1 MMISQQ
7 AVTIRPLRESDL
19 PLADH
24 IFRQAFGTFLGVPDL
39 FGDSDYIR
47 SRWLADPGAAFAAE
61 RDGEL
66 VGSNFVTNWGTVGF
80 FGPLTVRPDLWD
92 RGIAQRLLEPTMD
105 LFLTWKIKHRGLFTF
120 AHSPK
125 HVALYQKVG
134 FWPRFLTAIMAKP
147 LSQTTAAAEYSRFSE
162 VAETQREAALTDCRE
177 LTSAV
182 YEGFDL
188 TREIRAVATQRLGD
202 TLLRWDGS
210 GLEGVTVCHSGAGS
224 EAGSGACYVKV
235 GAVRPGPNAG
245 QSFEQLLDAC
255 EHYGAMR
262 GATRTIAGANMG
274 RHEAYRTLL
283 SRGYRTQ
290 MQGVA
295 MHSPN
300 EPGYNRPGVYLIDDW
315 R

>member
-1 MMISQQ
+1 
-7 AVTIRPLRESDL
+7 LL
-19 PLADH
+19 LADN
-24 IFRQAFGTFLGVPDL
+24 IFRQAFGTYLGVPDL

-47 SRWLADPGAAFAAE
+47 TRWLADPNATFAAE
-61 RDGEL
+61 FDGEL
-66 VGSNFVTNWGTVGF
+66 VGSNFVTNWGSVGF

-105 LFLTWKIKHRGLFTF
+105 LFSAWNIEHRGLFTF

-134 FWPRFLTAIMAKP
+134 FWPRFLTAIMAKS
-147 LSQTTAAAEYSRFSE
+147 LAQTPPAAECPRFSE
-162 VAETQREAALTDCRE
+162 VAETQREAVLADCRE
-177 LTSAV
+177 VTSAV
-182 YEGFDL
+182 YDGFDL

-202 TLLRWDGS
+202 TLLLSDGS
-210 GLEGVTVCHSGAGS
+210 GLEGVAVCHSGAGS
-224 EAGSGACYVKV
+224 EAGSGVCYVKA
-235 GAVRPGPNAG
+235 GGVRPGPNAEE
-245 QSFEQLLDAC
+245 SFEHLVQAC
-255 EHYGAMR
+255 EAYGAMR
-262 GATRTIAGANMG
+262 GATQIIAGVNMG

-283 SRGYRTQ
+283 RLGFRTQ

-300 EPGYNRPGVYLIDDW
+300 EPGYDRPDVYFVDDW